1 MDKSDLLVKEITLRL
16 YQSLRIEE
24 ALFQVLCYLKDYI
37 PMDNLHA
44 GVYNKETGDIRYLA
58 SATDKKGE
66 LIDETIRISQ
76 EAVGEVNA
84 NLSPGRAIL
93 LNAPLKTRVI
103 RDLIQG
109 QIAMPEN
116 RQIYDPGSV
125 FSAMTLMLDLG
136 EPLYGLCTMVTAEHK
151 KYAKSHQHLYQSLAR
166 PLTGAILNLLHHRQI
181 LSRNEQLEQNNQEL
195 KHRLGFSDSIQIIG
209 ADSGLKSEMI
219 RASQVAAT
227 DTPVLITGETGTGK
241 EVMAHA
247 IHRMSTRR
255 DGPMLCVNCGA
266 IPETLVDS
274 ELFGHEKG
282 AFTGADKK
290 KRGYFEQ
297 ANGGTVFLD
306 EIGELTASVQVK
318 LLRVLQEKTFHRLGG
333 HHPIGIDIRIIA
345 ATHRNLPAL
354 IADRLFRE
362 DLWFRLNVFPI
373 HIPPL
378 KKRPEDIPNLVD
390 YLMARK
396 AREMHL
402 AFIPRLEDG
411 AIENLTGYHW
421 PGNIRELD
429 NLIERS
435 LITCNGKPLN
445 FPELKRANM
454 VTEIS
459 IKETGPS
466 PSLDEV
472 IIRHILSALKKT
484 GGKIAGRHGAA
495 NLLGLNPSTLR
506 GKIRKYNIKLSED
519 I

>member
-1 MDKSDLLVKEITLRL
+1 MEETDLLVKEITLRL

-24 ALFQVLCYLKDYI
+24 ALFQTLRYLKDYI
-37 PMDNLHA
+37 PMANLHA

-66 LIDETIRISQ
+66 LIDETIRISD
-76 EAVGEVNA
+76 EAIDEVNA
-84 NLSPGRAIL
+84 NLSPGKAIL

-109 QIAMPEN
+109 QIDMPEN

-136 EPLYGLCTMVTAEHK
+136 APLYGLCTMVTPERK
-151 KYAKSHQHLYQSLAR
+151 RYNKSHQKLYRCLAR

-209 ADSGLKSEMI
+209 ANSGLKSEML
-219 RASQVAAT
+219 RASQVAT
-227 DTPVLITGETGTGK
+227 TGTPVLITGETGTGK

-255 DGPMLCVNCGA
+255 DGPMLCINCGA

-333 HHPIGIDIRIIA
+333 HRSIRVDIRVIA

-373 HIPPL
+373 HMPPL
-378 KKRPEDIPNLVD
+378 KERPEDIPNLVD

-402 AFIPRLEDG
+402 SFIPRLEVG
-411 AIENLTGYHW
+411 AVEDLTDYHW

-435 LITCNGKPLN
+435 LITCNGNPLT
-445 FPELKRANM
+445 FPELRQT
-454 VTEIS
+454 VRTDDTS
-459 IKETGPS
+459 IKILGKRL
-466 PSLDEV
+466 SLDEM
-472 IIRHILSALKKT
+472 IIQHIRQALKET
-484 GGKIAGRHGAA
+484 RGKISGKEGAA
-495 NLLGLNPSTLR
+495 HLLGLNPSTLR
-506 GKIRKYNIKLSED
+506 GKMRKYKD
-519 I
+519 F